1 LGRKIMSRH
10 ATDAALTPRPINFR
24 PPRHSAKFV
33 GAYAGGYHSFLV
45 HESGA
50 VYSFGLNN
58 YGQLGLGHTET
69 VDGPELIEGLEESR
83 THFTCIQGGEHHSI
97 ALDSQGKVWV
107 WGRGDSGQLGIEG
120 LQSSAEPLSKPTP
133 LSTLPG
139 RATQISAGGAFSL
152 AVVSSSEG
160 NTVNSLYGWGYGEMG
175 QLANESEDAP
185 VPHRFALK
193 DRRVFEASAG
203 GQHTVLLLSPKD

>member
-1 LGRKIMSRH
+1 MSRH

-69 VDGPELIEGLEESR
+69 VSGPELIEGLEESS
-83 THFTCIQGGEHHSI
+83 THFISIQGGEHHSI
-97 ALDSQGKVWV
+97 GLDSKGRVWV
-107 WGRGDSGQLGIEG
+107 WGRGDSGQLGLG
-120 LQSSAEPLSKPTP
+120 PQPSSEPQSKPIQ
-133 LSTLPG
+133 LSFLPVP
-139 RATQISAGGAFSL
+139 ATQISAGGAFSL
-152 AVVSSSEG
+152 AVTGDQKSG
-160 NTVNSLYGWGYGEMG
+160 NSLYGWGYGEMG